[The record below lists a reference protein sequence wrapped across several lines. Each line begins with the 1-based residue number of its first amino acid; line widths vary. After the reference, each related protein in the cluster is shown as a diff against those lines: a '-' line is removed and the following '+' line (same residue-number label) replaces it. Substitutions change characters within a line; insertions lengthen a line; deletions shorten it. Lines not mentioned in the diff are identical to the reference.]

1 MRAVVLVVV
10 RVGVP
15 VHEVVAG
22 QERRASP
29 VGGLAEDLPRAR
41 VGVVLVGDAA
51 VEHCHGHRR
60 LALLDAP
67 GALGVHLVEVPLVA
81 VVAVVGLQGRRL
93 RAAHEA
99 VGLGVGHLGHPGQ
112 PFDGL
117 GHARARVEGDEEPGC
132 RPGATRFTP
141 PGLAERALD
150 LAGLRGR
157 AEGDDHLALA
167 PGPGGRGA
175 TGDAHRPDDVLAVRR
190 GRRRRARPGARERRR
205 PRRESSSSE
214 SRRRSGGSQRNAA
227 APAAAATRRRRRPGG
242 TRGRG
247 PAEAC
252 TPGSGRRRGGR

>member
-1 MRAVVLVVV
+1 MFPQSGALRN
-10 RVGVP
+10 
-15 VHEVVAG
+15 
-22 QERRASP
+22 
-29 VGGLAEDLPRAR
+29 DLPRAR

-51 VEHCHGHRR
+51 VEHGHRDRR

-81 VVAVVGLQGRRL
+81 VEAVVGLQGRRL

-99 VGLGVGHLGHPGQ
+99 VGLGVRHLGHPGQ

-132 RPGATRFTP
+132 RPGATRVTRP
-141 PGLAERALD
+141 
-150 LAGLRGR
+150 GR
-157 AEGDDHLALA
+157 AERPLDH
-167 PGPGGRGA
+167 RGA
-175 TGDAHRPDDVLAVRR
+175 PWPR
-190 GRRRRARPGARERRR
+190 GRRRSPGPRARPRRSRRRGRPAPPGRRPGRAPGTGPKARPGARERRR
-205 PRRESSSSE
+205 QRRESSSGE

-252 TPGSGRRRGGR
+252 RPGWGRRRGGRSGRSAC